1 MRKPVQIL
9 LYLVMAVLLGA
20 IVVSYQ
26 KYRKAQADYVGLR
39 VEEQA
44 TRTRY
49 EEAISEMAA
58 IQDSLDAIVVKGSG
72 TPLASSELEVERK
85 LTETGGDRALAR
97 IAVIKAGLERAKT
110 RIEELDARL
119 AKAGIKMAGLEKM
132 VANLKESVAEKEAM
146 AAQLTSQVDSLQT
159 RVSGLASQ
167 VEDQAAT
174 IETKRREAGTV
185 YYVIGSKKSLTDSG
199 IIEAKGGVLGMGK
212 TLKPTGRVA
221 SEKFTE
227 LDTDQSDTIHI
238 PAAKVQVVSAQPPS
252 SYELLP
258 AGKEMDLHILNAQ
271 EFRRVKQVVIVTT

>member
-1 MRKPVQIL
+1 MRRPVQIL

-26 KYRKAQADYVGLR
+26 RYRKAAADYISLR
-39 VEEQA
+39 AEDQA
-44 TRTRY
+44 TRSRY
-49 EEAISEMAA
+49 DEAIAEMAA

-72 TPLASSELEVERK
+72 APLASSELEVERK
-85 LTETGGDRALAR
+85 LNETGGDRALAR

-110 RIEELDARL
+110 RIQQLDARL
-119 AKAGIKMAGLEKM
+119 ARSGIKMAGLEKM
-132 VANLKESVAEKEAM
+132 VANLNQSVAEKEAM
-146 AAQLTSQVDSLQT
+146 VAQLTSQVDTLQN
-159 RVSGLASQ
+159 RVSGLSSQ

-212 TLKPTGRVA
+212 TLRPTGKVA
-221 SEKFTE
+221 SDRFTE

-238 PAAKVQVVSAQPPS
+238 PAAKVQVVSAQPPT